1 MRQRDLFQF
10 GARALRGYPTR
21 SLLMLLAM
29 AIGVASVMLLTALGE
44 GARRYVMGEFSS
56 LGTHLVIV
64 LPGRSETVGGP
75 PPILAGTPRDLTL
88 GDALALLRSSA
99 VRRMAPISVGSAPV
113 SYRQLEREVSI
124 VGSTAELAEVR
135 QLQVGQGSFL
145 PPGDPTRGAAVCVIG
160 HTVKRE
166 LFGGASPLGHW
177 LRIGDRRFR
186 VIGVLAEKGQ
196 SLGLDMDDLVIVP
209 LASAQSLFNTEALFR
224 ILVQAD
230 GREAIPRAKQAI
242 IDIVRERHEGE
253 DDITVITQDAVL
265 STFDRILNA
274 LTLTVAG
281 IAAVSLLV
289 AGILIM
295 NVMLISVSQ
304 RTAEIGLLKALGA
317 RPGQLLRLFLTE
329 AAILSLLGAVLG
341 MLLALTGTWV
351 VGRVFPQ
358 FPVQIPLWSLVAAVA
373 VGLGAGLGFGVLPAR
388 HAARMDPVQAL
399 AGR

>member
-1 MRQRDLFQF
+1 MRNRDLAQF
-10 GARALRGYPTR
+10 SARALRGYPTR

-29 AIGVASVMLLTALGE
+29 GIGVASVMLLTALGE
-44 GARRYVMGEFSS
+44 GARRYVMGEFSA

-75 PPILAGTPRDLTL
+75 PPLLASTPRDLTL
-88 GDALALLRSSA
+88 DDALALLRSSA
-99 VRRMAPISVGSAPV
+99 VRRVAPISVGSAPV

-135 QLQVGQGSFL
+135 QLRIGQGSFL
-145 PPGDPTRGAAVCVIG
+145 PPGHPSRGAALCVIG
-160 HTVKRE
+160 YTVKQE
-166 LFGGASPLGHW
+166 LFGGASPLGRW

-230 GREAIPRAKQAI
+230 GREAIPRAKRAI
-242 IDIVRERHEGE
+242 VEIVGERHEGE

-265 STFDRILNA
+265 ATFDRILNA

-281 IAAVSLLV
+281 IAAISLLV

-295 NVMLISVSQ
+295 NVMLISVTQ

-317 RPGQLLRLFLTE
+317 GQGQLLRLFLAE
-329 AAILSLLGAVLG
+329 AAMLSLLGALLG
-341 MLLALTGTWV
+341 LGLALAGTWV
-351 VGRVFPQ
+351 LGRAFPD
-358 FPVQIPLWSLVAAVA
+358 FPVQIPFWALLAALG
-373 VGLGAGLGFGVLPAR
+373 VGLGTGLGFGVLPAR
-388 HAARMDPVQAL
+388 RAARLDPVQAL